1 MASDKSGK
9 AGILLPPAVGYS
21 FKLFLKLLRKN
32 KITPRYYF
40 RVFAIILINL
50 INLPFRVYER
60 KRINP
65 KFAGFTITEEPVF
78 IIGHWR
84 SGTTYLHNLL
94 SLDPQM
100 GYVSTFQSVFPDTLF
115 NLAGRWLFKTFT
127 SLLIP
132 GTRKG
137 DNVVLD
143 ASFPQEEEFILGD
156 RVPISFYY
164 FWMFPR
170 NIQSYYDR
178 FIRFKDI
185 PVEMKET
192 WKKNYQLQIKKAL
205 KNTGGKRFLS
215 KNPPHTARIDVLL
228 EMFPHAKFV
237 YIHRNPVEVFLST
250 RHFFRKMMPYLQ
262 LQTISDKEVGRQIIR
277 LYRKLMNDYFEQK
290 KLIPEK
296 NLVEIAYEELE
307 KNPASVLKNI
317 YARLD
322 LPGYD
327 TAEPFFSAYIKQ
339 MRKYSKNVHT
349 IRSSELEMVL
359 KEWGFA
365 MKKYRYGIP
374 ENITVTEQ

>member
-1 MASDKSGK
+1 
-9 AGILLPPAVGYS
+9 
-21 FKLFLKLLRKN
+21 
-32 KITPRYYF
+32 
-40 RVFAIILINL
+40 
-50 INLPFRVYER
+50 
-60 KRINP
+60 
-65 KFAGFTITEEPVF
+65 
-78 IIGHWR
+78 
-84 SGTTYLHNLL
+84 
-94 SLDPQM
+94 M

-178 FIRFKDI
+178 FIRFKNI

-250 RHFFRKMMPYLQ
+250 RHFFRKMMPHLQ

-322 LPGYD
+322 LPDYNK
-327 TAEPFFSAYIKQ
+327 AEPFFSAYIKQ